1 MNRALFLLRNLT
13 DKIKNVLSNPKLL
26 IHYIK
31 QYLLKD
37 NLSNIDYY
45 LIVSYPKSGR
55 TWLREILVRYL
66 DSIDKLNDSKQP
78 LNINFS
84 VNGVKKLIVF
94 YHHYGEWAPMPK
106 KKGYCKIDSKIKE
119 AKRIIFLSRSPKSVL
134 ASSWHHLTSRE
145 KIYKRSKLEFVNDKN
160 LGIHKITEFYNFWL
174 NFAND
179 NESISFLS
187 YEQLHKDTYFFMKSL
202 ISNFGIELNN
212 TKLIESIQYSSFHNM
227 QKRELSGNGRPPWNS
242 SPNNSKNSLK
252 TRRGLVDS
260 SNEVFNNDILNL
272 ISKETD
278 KALNQEDKR
287 RLGIM

>member
-1 MNRALFLLRNLT
+1 MNRALFLLRNLY
-13 DKIKNVLSNPKLL
+13 DKLKNFSSNPKLL

-37 NLSNIDYY
+37 NLSNKDYY
-45 LIVSYPKSGR
+45 LVVSYPKSGR

-84 VNGVKKLIVF
+84 VKGVNKLIIF

-106 KKGYCKIDSKIKE
+106 KKGDCKIDSKIKE
-119 AKRIIFLSRSPKSVL
+119 AKRIIFLTRSPRSIL

-145 KIYKRSKLEFVNDKN
+145 KIYNRSKQEFVNDKN
-160 LGIHKITEFYNFWL
+160 LGINKITEFYNFWL
-174 NFAND
+174 KIEKD
-179 NESISFLS
+179 NENISFLS
-187 YEQLHKDTYFFMKSL
+187 YEQLHKDTYFFMKTL
-202 ISNFGIELNN
+202 ISNFGIELNDA
-212 TKLIESIQYSSFHNM
+212 KLIESIQYSSFHNM

-252 TRRGLVDS
+252 TRRGLIDS
-260 SNEVFNNDILNL
+260 SYEVFNKDTLNL
-272 ISKETD
+272 ITKKTD
-278 KALNQEDKR
+278 EALNQEDKM
-287 RLGIM
+287 RLGIL